1 MIIVR
6 HYSVI
11 CPITMNKFLFSFL
24 TAFASLIVAACV
36 EEPQT
41 IEVSSVIVSPTTLE
55 LTEGGTAK
63 LTVTVLPENATD
75 KDVSWSSS
83 DASIAS
89 IDDGVVTA
97 KAAGQATITATAG
110 GKEATC
116 VVKVI
121 AKVIP
126 VTSITI
132 EPTTI
137 EMITGDKVDISA
149 TVLPENATDK
159 SVSWTTSNAGVATVD
174 NGKVTAVAA
183 GTAVIV
189 ASTSNGNEASCKVTV
204 NDPAIPVENVS
215 LDRTSLELTEGEAA
229 VLTATVFPE
238 NATDKSVTWTT
249 SDAGIAAVENGT
261 VTAVAAGTAVIVV
274 STSNGKVASCM
285 VTVKEPTIFAQI
297 ISLDMNSLE
306 LTEGETAVLNATV
319 FPENTTDKTVSWATS
334 NAGVATVENG
344 TVTAVAAGNAEIT
357 VATSNGL
364 SATCHITGKGG
375 NIP

>member
-1 MIIVR
+1 
-6 HYSVI
+6 
-11 CPITMNKFLFSFL
+11 MNKFLISFL

-41 IEVSSVIVSPTTLE
+41 IEVSSVKLSPTTLE
-55 LTEGGTAK
+55 VVEGETSR

-75 KDVSWSSS
+75 KVVSWSSS

-121 AKVIP
+121 PKVIP

-137 EMITGDKVDISA
+137 EMITGDKVEITA
-149 TVLPENATDK
+149 TVLPANATDK
-159 SVSWTTSNAGVATVD
+159 TVSWMTSNAGVATVD
-174 NGKVTAVAA
+174 NGTVTAVAA

-261 VTAVAAGTAVIVV
+261 VTAVAAG
-274 STSNGKVASCM
+274 
-285 VTVKEPTIFAQI
+285 
-297 ISLDMNSLE
+297 
-306 LTEGETAVLNATV
+306 
-319 FPENTTDKTVSWATS
+319 
-334 NAGVATVENG
+334 
-344 TVTAVAAGNAEIT
+344 NAEIT

-364 SATCHITGKGG
+364 SATCHITVKATTAEGDVE
-375 NIP
+375 NIGENPWN